1 MLQSTP
7 LRLRIKALFLAL
19 VLSIPLPLGAH
30 GPSMPPTSEDGG
42 VVRIG
47 TLEPDDL
54 TVLRQQVDV
63 WGIQRAPADE
73 DRDAA
78 SDGQGSAFVDGFTVA
93 WATADQVRAL
103 REDGF
108 VVEVDTAATARY
120 LEPPTATEG
129 GGIPGFPCYR
139 TVGET
144 FGDLAQLAN
153 DHPTLAQW
161 IDLGDSWEKINGP
174 GAGFDI
180 HALVLTNQTS
190 PGPKPPLVIIAAM
203 HAREYSTAETLTR
216 FAEEL
221 VAGYGTD
228 PEATWLLDHVAVHL
242 IPQLNPDGRT
252 QAETGIS
259 WRKNVNNN
267 FCANSELRGIDL
279 NRNSSF
285 LWGDSSGSSGSACS
299 EIFRGPSPGSE
310 PETLAIESYMAQV
323 FDDQRGPDMDD
334 PAPDATEGVFISIH
348 SFSELVLYPWEATST
363 DAPNST
369 QLRTLG
375 RKFGFYSDY
384 AVCQDCLGTA
394 SGTTVDEAYGEY
406 GVAGYTFELGT
417 NFFQSCNFFESD
429 ILPRVMPALRYAV
442 KAARRPYQDPAG
454 PEILAPQLDM
464 SSVDAGTPVTLT
476 ATADDSRFDS
486 NGFGNEPTQNVI
498 TVSYSINTPPWQAA
512 SLEPM
517 AAVDGS
523 FDSVSEA
530 ATASVDTSGLSPGQH
545 LIYVVAEDADGNVGV
560 PSAVFLNIEGSE
572 VPLFR
577 DGFESAD
584 FSAWSGGSTP

>member
-1 MLQSTP
+1 MLQATA
-7 LRLRIKALFLAL
+7 LRLRLKALCFAL
-19 VLSIPLPLGAH
+19 VLSSPLPMAAH
-30 GPSMPPTSEDGG
+30 GPSTVPTSDDGG

-47 TLEPDDL
+47 TVEPDDL
-54 TVLRQQVDV
+54 TELRQKVDV
-63 WGIQRAPADE
+63 WGIQRTPVE
-73 DRDAA
+73 ENRDPA
-78 SDGQGSAFVDGFTVA
+78 SDGQHSAFVDGFTVA
-93 WATADQVRAL
+93 WATADQVQAL

-108 VVEVDTAATARY
+108 AVEVDAEATARY

-144 FGDLAQLAN
+144 FTDLAQLATN
-153 DHPTLAQW
+153 HPALAQW

-180 HALVLTNQTS
+180 HALVLTNQATL
-190 PGPKPPLVIIAAM
+190 GPKPPLMIIAAM
-203 HAREYSTAETLTR
+203 HAREYTTAETLTR

-228 PEATWLLDHVAVHL
+228 PEATWLLDHVEVHL

-252 QAETGIS
+252 QAETGIP
-259 WRKNVNNN
+259 WRKNVNND
-267 FCANSELRGIDL
+267 FCSNSELRGIDL

-285 LWGDSSGSSGSACS
+285 LWGDGSGSSGNSCS
-299 EIFRGPSPGSE
+299 ELFRGPSPGSE
-310 PETLAIESYMAQV
+310 PETVAIESYMAQI

-334 PAPDATEGVFISIH
+334 PAPDTTEGVFISIH

-375 RKFGFYSDY
+375 RKFGFFSDY

-394 SGTTVDEAYGEY
+394 SGTSVDEAYGEY

-417 NFFQSCNFFESD
+417 NFFQSCSFFDSD
-429 ILPRVMPALRYAV
+429 VLPRVMPALRYAV
-442 KAARRPYQDPAG
+442 KAARRPYQSPSG
-454 PEILAPQLDM
+454 PEVLTPQLDM
-464 SSVDAGTPVTLT
+464 DTVAAGTSINLT

-498 TVSYSINTPPWQAA
+498 AVSYSIDTPPWQAT

-517 AAVDGS
+517 NAVDGN

-530 ATASVDTSGLSPGQH
+530 AAGTIDTTGLAPGRH

-560 PSAVFLNIEGSE
+560 PSAVFLTIEGSE
-572 VPLFR
+572 VPLFE
-577 DGFESAD
+577 DGFESGNV
-584 FSAWSGGSTP
+584 SAWSGST